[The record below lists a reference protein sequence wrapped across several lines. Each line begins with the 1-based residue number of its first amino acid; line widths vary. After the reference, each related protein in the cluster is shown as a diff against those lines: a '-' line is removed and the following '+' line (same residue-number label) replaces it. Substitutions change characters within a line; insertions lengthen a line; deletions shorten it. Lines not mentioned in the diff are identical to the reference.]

1 MYYMGTWS
9 LRVPGVIGCQACAE
23 RGSKAAGSKASEGA
37 ASPILFRALG
47 RRHDDQAAK
56 PKTLNPEP

>member
-37 ASPILFRALG
+37 ASQNFVPSSRATAWRPG
-47 RRHDDQAAK
+47 S
-56 PKTLNPEP
+56 KT